1 MFLIY
6 GTTNCTY
13 CDMAKK
19 VLTVYDKEYAFI
31 DVTQDEDVTAAFFN
45 KFPNVNKVP
54 QIVLENGGD
63 AEVHIGGY
71 NELVEHLKGLTSS
84 P

>member
-1 MFLIY
+1 MFVIY

-19 VLTVYDKEYAFI
+19 VLTVHDKEYAFI
-31 DVTQDEDVTAAFFN
+31 DVAQDEDITAAFFN

-54 QIVLENGGD
+54 QIMLEDGD
-63 AEVHIGGY
+63 SGVHIGGY
-71 NELVEHLKGLTSS
+71 NELVDHLKGLTSG

>member
-1 MFLIY
+1 MFEIY

-19 VLTVYDKEYAFI
+19 LLTVHNKEYTFI
-31 DVTQDEDVTAAFFN
+31 DVAEDEDITAAFFN

-54 QIVLENGGD
+54 QIMFDGNEYV
-63 AEVHIGGY
+63 GGY
-71 NELVEHLKGLTSS
+71 EELRKWLTNQ
-84 P
+84 

>member
-1 MFLIY
+1 MFEIY

-19 VLTVYDKEYAFI
+19 LLAVYDKEYTFI
-31 DVTQDEDVTAAFFN
+31 DVAEDEDITAAFFN

-54 QIVLENGGD
+54 QIMFDGKDRGY
-63 AEVHIGGY
+63 EVHIGGY
-71 NELVEHLKGLTSS
+71 EELREWLTNQ
-84 P
+84 

>member
-1 MFLIY
+1 MFEIY

-19 VLTVYDKEYAFI
+19 LLAVYDKEYTFI
-31 DVTQDEDVTAAFFN
+31 DVAEDEDITAAFFN

-54 QIVLENGGD
+54 QIVFDGKDRGYP
-63 AEVHIGGY
+63 VYIGGY
-71 NELVEHLKGLTSS
+71 NELKEWLNHTE
-84 P
+84 